1 MNLKLCFIIFFG
13 FCLFHSGKGQAP
25 VNPDASPEAR
35 ALLSYLYEIS
45 GKQTLSGNH
54 NYNGRPDQ
62 FTRAVQ
68 QITGKTPVIWGSDF
82 AFRTDKDQNSRNRP
96 AMIEE
101 AERQWKNGS
110 IVTLMWHAVRPI
122 DDDNEVAVWAE
133 TIQGELTDEEWN
145 EFLTPGTPLN
155 QKWIAQIDEI
165 AEYLKILRDKNIPV
179 LWRPYHEM
187 NGKWFWWGYKTG
199 PDGFARLW
207 KSMYDRYVNYHHLDN
222 LIWVWNANAP
232 RDRENDTAF
241 AYSDFFPGPEYA
253 DVLAADVYHSD
264 YKQSHHDDLKILA
277 AGKPISLGE
286 CGQLPTPEVLEKQP
300 YWTWFMCWANW
311 VSRPEINTEETVR
324 ALYNCRQVQTK
335 ENTTWTVPKR
345 LAVIWTSGDP
355 EVAEKICFMYT
366 QAAQNNNWFCDVRL
380 VVWGPSAKLLTENK
394 TLQKKLK
401 AMQESGIK
409 VEACIACANMYG
421 VADNLKKMGI
431 DVKGMGV
438 PLSEYLKK
446 DNTEVISF

>member
-1 MNLKLCFIIFFG
+1 MNLKLYLIIIIA
-13 FCLFHSGKGQAP
+13 LVSIKSITAQKP
-25 VNPDASPEAR
+25 VNPNASPEVR
-35 ALLSYLYEIS
+35 TVLNYLYEIS

-54 NYNGRPDQ
+54 NYNSHPDQ
-62 FTRAVQ
+62 YTKVVQ
-68 QITGKTPVIWGSDF
+68 QITGKTPVVWGSDF
-82 AFRTDKDQNSRNRP
+82 AFRTDKAENTRNRP

-101 AERQWKNGS
+101 AEKQWQSGS

-187 NGKWFWWGYKTG
+187 NGKWFWWGYKKG
-199 PDGFARLW
+199 PDGFAKLW

-241 AYSDFFPGPEYA
+241 AYNDFFPGLDYV
-253 DVLAADVYHSD
+253 DVLATDVYHSD

-286 CGQLPTPEVLEKQP
+286 CGQLPTPGILEKQP

-311 VSRPEINTEETVR
+311 VSRPEINIEVVVR
-324 ALYNCRQVQTK
+324 DLYNCKQVQTK
-335 ENTTWTVPKR
+335 ENTSWKLPKR
-345 LAVIWTSGDP
+345 LAVVWTSGDP
-355 EVAEKICFMYT
+355 DVAEKMCLMYT
-366 QAAQNNNWFCDVRL
+366 HAAKSYNWFCDVTL
-380 VVWGPSAKLLTENK
+380 IVWGPSAKLLTENK
-394 TLQKKLK
+394 TLQKQVKD
-401 AMQESGIK
+401 MQDSGIK

-421 VADNLKKMGI
+421 IADKLEKMGI
-431 DVKGMGV
+431 TVKGMGM

-446 DNTEVISF
+446 ENTEVITF